1 MASAH
6 DTCGAIPYKRSR
18 RQHAV
23 TKLYTLSLSQITEV
37 PTDHFPLRMN
47 SPDGARLAAR
57 RRGCHPLVA
66 ALLFVLLALPSPY
79 PALATATACT
89 SDANAGALLTLLLGG
104 PASTAAVL
112 AAAYGTP
119 PHPLRVADSA
129 RSGRAAWARTRR
141 TWVARED
148 VDALL
153 VVNVSATPRGGA
165 LHLGDDVTF
174 ARPHASEGGVC
185 ERLDVTRM
193 GAAVAADE
201 TAVPL
206 AAARDLVAS
215 GYAMTVSAVH
225 LRDAAV
231 HRAAVGCLRRAFG
244 VAVTAEVTLQP
255 PAVAK
260 LKPGCAA
267 ARDAPTP
274 DAHTLVVQ
282 LDGERTVLLHPPP
295 SPTPRFDVGDH
306 PPLHGPGDSHTD
318 SDGEDGIAD
327 RMYTLTEGDVLSV
340 PAGWALTSA
349 TPRDKVSLSLS
360 YRVATPNVTVGTLLR
375 GLLSG
380 VSTVPLH
387 GIATSASLAAAA
399 VGVAAGVS
407 PALLGAPIMPTAIL
421 RRAAA
426 WREAGQGGAA
436 EDDAPAGDG
445 WGDTHEDPHLASLAR
460 AVDAFCSAASAEL
473 LSPLLEELAEGAEGG
488 EEADVAR
495 PGVGPGGADVV
506 GGGDGADGRGG
517 VPPTT
522 PPSPSLL
529 GLDAA
534 AEERD
539 LRAWAAGVIGRDRSA
554 AVVEVFATILREVAD
569 GDVAGT
575 LAGIAAADRAAAA
588 SAANWEAGV
597 LAAHVRGAA
606 GEAEKEL

>member
-1 MASAH
+1 M
-6 DTCGAIPYKRSR
+6 
-18 RQHAV
+18 
-23 TKLYTLSLSQITEV
+23 
-37 PTDHFPLRMN
+37 
-47 SPDGARLAAR
+47 AAR
-57 RRGCHPLVA
+57 RSGCSFFLP
-66 ALLFVLLALPSPY
+66 ALLFLLVLPSP
-79 PALATATACT
+79 PLALATATACT
-89 SDANAGALLTLLLGG
+89 SDADAGAMLTLLLGG

-112 AAAYGTP
+112 AAAYATP
-119 PHPLRVADSA
+119 PRPLRVADAA

-153 VVNVSATPRGGA
+153 VANVSAAPGGGA
-165 LHLGDDVTF
+165 LRLGDDVTF
-174 ARPHASEGGVC
+174 ARPHAGAGGVC

-231 HRAAVGCLRRAFG
+231 HRTAVGCLRRAFG
-244 VAVTAEVTLQP
+244 VAVTADVTLQP

-274 DAHTLVVQ
+274 DAHTLVIQ

-295 SPTPRFDVGDH
+295 SPTPRFGGGDV
-306 PPLHGPGDSHTD
+306 PPLSSPGDSHGD
-318 SDGEDGIAD
+318 SDGEDGFAE
-327 RMYTLTEGDVLSV
+327 RTYSLTEGDVLSV

-349 TPRDKVSLSLS
+349 TPRDYVSLSLS
-360 YRVATPNVTVGTLLR
+360 YRVATPAVTVGTLLR
-375 GLLSG
+375 GLLAG
-380 VSTVPLH
+380 VSTAPLH
-387 GIATSASLAAAA
+387 GTATSASLAAAA
-399 VGVAAGVS
+399 VAVATGVS

-426 WREAGQGGAA
+426 WGEGGQTGAA
-436 EDDAPAGDG
+436 PDDATAGGG
-445 WGDTHEDPHLASLAR
+445 WGDTHEDAQMASLAR

-473 LSPLLEELAEGAEGG
+473 LSPLLEELAEGAVGG
-488 EEADVAR
+488 EGPRVDR
-495 PGVGPGGADVV
+495 PGVEPGGADGVDD
-506 GGGDGADGRGG
+506 GGAADGGGG
-517 VPPTT
+517 VPPPTQ
-522 PPSPSLL
+522 PSPSLL
-529 GLDAA
+529 GPDAA
-534 AEERD
+534 VEERD
-539 LRAWAAGVIGRDRSA
+539 LRVWAAGVVGRDRSA
-554 AVVEVFATILREVAD
+554 AAAEVFATILREVAD

-575 LAGIAAADRAAAA
+575 LAGIAATDRAAAA
-588 SAANWEAGV
+588 AMAGWEEGV
-597 LAAHVRGAA
+597 LAAHVEGEA